1 MNLKKKR
8 ELIART
14 LKVGKGRI
22 RIDETSINEIKE
34 AITRQDIK
42 ELKSK
47 KIIKTKE
54 KGGRKK
60 KEKRKTKRRKG
71 SKKKKINTRKQDYVK
86 LTRKLR
92 EYIKNLK
99 NKEQLDKEQYRDLRK
114 KIRAKN
120 FKSLAHLKE
129 FIRSYKK

>member
-54 KGGRKK
+54 KVGRKK

-92 EYIKNLK
+92 KFVK
-99 NKEQLDKEQYRDLRK
+99 NKKEKGER
-114 KIRAKN
+114 N
-120 FKSLAHLKE
+120 
-129 FIRSYKK
+129 